1 MAVLSKLHRVLLK
14 TESLILVALLLSMIL
29 IAVVQILMRNFFGG
43 GLLWADGYTRTCVL
57 WVALLGAM
65 IASRHHDH
73 IAIEVLLQYLPRHK
87 KGLAKRVSYFL
98 TGVVCFIAAWFSAD
112 FVIQE
117 YRFGGKAFADIPAWI
132 SEAIIPFA
140 LAVIALRYCVAAFM
154 TSKHHP

>member
-1 MAVLSKLHRVLLK
+1 MKALSKLHRVLLK

-57 WVALLGAM
+57 WVALMGAM

-73 IAIEVLLQYLPRHK
+73 IAIEVLLQYLPRRK
-87 KGLAKRVSYFL
+87 KGLAKRISYFL
-98 TGVVCFIAAWFSAD
+98 TGLVCFIAAWFSAD
-112 FVIQE
+112 FVLQE
-117 YRFGGKAFADIPAWI
+117 YSYGGKAFAEIPSWWC
-132 SEAIIPFA
+132 ETIIPFA
-140 LAVIALRYCVAAFM
+140 FAVIALRYCVAAFM

>member
-1 MAVLSKLHRVLLK
+1 MTTLSKLHRFLLK

-29 IAVVQILMRNFFGG
+29 IAVVQILLRNFFGG

-57 WVALLGAM
+57 WVALIGAM

-73 IAIEVLLQYLPRHK
+73 IAIEVLLQYLPRRK
-87 KGLAKRVSYFL
+87 KGLAKRISYFL
-98 TGVVCFIAAWFSAD
+98 TSVVCFTAAWFSAD
-112 FVIQE
+112 FVLQE

-140 LAVIALRYCVAAFM
+140 LAVIALRYCIAAFM